1 MFNLEFKEAS
11 VPGTWNTKRKRD
23 SRCLHNS
30 VGVIKTREAVH
41 ARTQLSGAG
50 NQISLVT
57 VFLSSVH
64 RSCHNRLSYVY
75 AGISE
80 VGDVSEVTDVVR
92 LDI

>member
-1 MFNLEFKEAS
+1 M
-11 VPGTWNTKRKRD
+11 
-23 SRCLHNS
+23 
-30 VGVIKTREAVH
+30 H

-75 AGISE
+75 AGILE